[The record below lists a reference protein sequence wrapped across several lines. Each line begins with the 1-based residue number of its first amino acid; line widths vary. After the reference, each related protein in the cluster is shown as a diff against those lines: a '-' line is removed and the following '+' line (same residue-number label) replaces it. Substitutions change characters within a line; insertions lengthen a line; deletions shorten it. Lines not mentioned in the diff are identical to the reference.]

1 MGERWTVAPAVEVT
15 VFYPDLCYAATDTV
29 ADLAGTDLVAAVLA
43 AWPLPIHSTALTRPG
58 DQDARF
64 PLASLI
70 VCADSEA
77 QFDPDLSTR
86 EPFEI
91 QVWPDG
97 SLTVEVEFTNADIR
111 VAPHARDAIRQVLSG
126 WAEDNGSEVLTVFND
141 RGRSLPDVWNARFT
155 IPDPRVPIGEIVDF
169 AYRAIGSAE
178 ALNTTDPV
186 LMV

>member
-1 MGERWTVAPAVEVT
+1 MGERWTVVPAVEVT
-15 VFYPDLCYAATDTV
+15 VFYPDLCYAAMVTV
-29 ADLAGTDLVAAVLA
+29 ADLAGTDFVAAVLA
-43 AWPLPIHSTALTRPG
+43 AWPLPVHSTALTRPG
-58 DQDARF
+58 DPHARF

-70 VCADSEA
+70 VSADSEA

-86 EPFEI
+86 EPLEI

-126 WAEDNGSEVLTVFND
+126 WAERNGAEVLTVHND

-155 IPDPRVPIGEIVDF
+155 IPDSRVLIGEIVDF
-169 AYRAIGSAE
+169 AYRAIESAE
-178 ALNTTDPV
+178 ALHTHGDV

>member
-1 MGERWTVAPAVEVT
+1 MGERWTVAVGVEVN
-15 VFYPDLCYAATDTV
+15 VFYPDRCYAATDAV
-29 ADLAGTDLVAAVLA
+29 ADLAGTDLVDAVRA
-43 AWPLPIHSTALTRPG
+43 AWPLPVHSTALTRPG
-58 DQDARF
+58 DPSPRF

-70 VCADSEA
+70 VSADPEA
-77 QFDPDLSTR
+77 QFDPDLSNP
-86 EPFEI
+86 EPLEI

-155 IPDPRVPIGEIVDF
+155 VPDPGVLIGAIVDF
-169 AYRAIGSAE
+169 AYRAIESAE
-178 ALNTTDPV
+178 ALHTPGAV